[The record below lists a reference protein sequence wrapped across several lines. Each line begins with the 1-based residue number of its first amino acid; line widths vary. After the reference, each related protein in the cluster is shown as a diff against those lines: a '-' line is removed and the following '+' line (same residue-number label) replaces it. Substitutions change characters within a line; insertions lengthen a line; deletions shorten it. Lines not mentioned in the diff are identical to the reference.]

1 MHIHDLV
8 KAYQAKTDEELL
20 QLAMASEQLTTEP
33 QAVLTGELARRRINI
48 AKQELAV
55 HMYQLALAAS
65 PDPSQM
71 KETQT
76 RLQHLGDIRQTLRI
90 VAAGGGELS
99 NMRTTKVVRIVSSS
113 TAEFF
118 ILFGPGAK
126 IEDIKFIS
134 GSDSLKSAGKV
145 LSSTH
150 FNLEF
155 PDEGPT
161 RLLRRGVLGCYQYS
175 GCSIVL
181 INPADVHS
189 VN

>member
-1 MHIHDLV
+1 
-8 KAYQAKTDEELL
+8 
-20 QLAMASEQLTTEP
+20 
-33 QAVLTGELARRRINI
+33 
-48 AKQELAV
+48 
-55 HMYQLALAAS
+55 
-65 PDPSQM
+65 M